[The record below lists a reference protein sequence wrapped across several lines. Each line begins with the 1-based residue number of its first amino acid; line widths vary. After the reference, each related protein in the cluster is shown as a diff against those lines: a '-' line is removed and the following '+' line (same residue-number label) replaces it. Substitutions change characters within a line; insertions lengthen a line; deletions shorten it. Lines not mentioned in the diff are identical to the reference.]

1 MIRNQRPYQL
11 MYSKTGNKIISMAVA
26 VCGRCCGRLGFFAG
40 SLRKRKAESLNDLE
54 SSRQNLENLCPKP
67 KPDETEWMPMA
78 APDEA
83 VDLSVIVPVHNAEKY
98 IEDCVE
104 SILNQS
110 DKYRIQVILVNDG
123 STDQTAKILERYRGM
138 PDVLVIDFHK
148 GGSAAKAR
156 NEGILHAV
164 GAYLMFV
171 DSDDMLRPHAV
182 EVLMEAAK
190 REDADVVQGGWQY
203 IDENGGC
210 GPVQIYEECV
220 YTGRRR
226 ADCLDLPGM
235 PWGKVYRREL
245 FSKIRFPSNY
255 TCFEDTMIHFL
266 IFRKAQRIVSIQENV
281 YLWRKNSTG
290 ITSMNQGRP
299 SAVQGYWIVEEM
311 LERDRILGL
320 SHDQMFLESLTMQ
333 LSNYCYANL
342 RGLDE
347 ARKRDVFRMCCAL
360 YQRDQTEYEKEIAKL
375 PYAVRCGAK
384 ALRTN
389 RYDLWCSQG
398 RLFQLMN

>member
-1 MIRNQRPYQL
+1 
-11 MYSKTGNKIISMAVA
+11 MYSKTGNKIISMVVA
-26 VCGRCCGRLGFFAG
+26 VCGRYCGRLGFLAG
-40 SLRKRKAESLNDLE
+40 SLRKREAESLDDLE
-54 SSRQNLENLCPKP
+54 GCRRNLEKLCPKP
-67 KPDETEWMPMA
+67 KPDEPEWMPMA
-78 APDEA
+78 APDRT
-83 VDLSVIVPVHNAEKY
+83 VDLSVIVPVHNAERY
-98 IEDCVE
+98 IGDCVE
-104 SILNQS
+104 SILNQR

-123 STDQTAKILERYRGM
+123 STDQTAKILERYRGL
-138 PDVLVIDFHK
+138 PDVLVIEFLQ

-164 GAYLMFV
+164 GTYLMFV
-171 DSDDMLRPHAV
+171 DSDDMLHPHAV
-182 EVLMEAAK
+182 EALMEAAE
-190 REDADVVQGGWQY
+190 RSNADVVQGGWQY
-203 IDENGGC
+203 MDEKGSYGH
-210 GPVQIYEECV
+210 VQVYEECV

-245 FSKIRFPSNY
+245 FLEIRFPSNY
-255 TCFEDTMIHFL
+255 TCFEDTIIHFL
-266 IFRKAQRIVSIQENV
+266 IFRKAQRIASIRENV

-290 ITSMNQGRP
+290 ITSTNQGRP

-311 LERDRILGL
+311 MERDRILGL
-320 SHDQMFLESLTMQ
+320 PHDQMFLESLTMQ

-360 YQRDQTEYEKEIAKL
+360 YQKNQTECEKEIAKL

-384 ALRTN
+384 ALQTK

>member
-11 MYSKTGNKIISMAVA
+11 MYSKTGNKIMSMAVA
-26 VCGRCCGRLGFFAG
+26 VCARCCGRLGFFAG

-54 SSRQNLENLCPKP
+54 SSRQNLEKLCPKP
-67 KPDETEWMPMA
+67 KPDETEWTPMA
-78 APDEA
+78 APEEA

-138 PDVLVIDFHK
+138 PDVLVIDFHQ

-164 GAYLMFV
+164 GEYLMFV
-171 DSDDMLRPHAV
+171 DSDDMLRTHAV

-255 TCFEDTMIHFL
+255 TCFEDTIIHFL

-347 ARKRDVFRMCCAL
+347 VRKRDVFRMCCAL
-360 YQRDQTEYEKEIAKL
+360 YQNNQTEYEKEIAKL

-384 ALRTN
+384 ALRMN